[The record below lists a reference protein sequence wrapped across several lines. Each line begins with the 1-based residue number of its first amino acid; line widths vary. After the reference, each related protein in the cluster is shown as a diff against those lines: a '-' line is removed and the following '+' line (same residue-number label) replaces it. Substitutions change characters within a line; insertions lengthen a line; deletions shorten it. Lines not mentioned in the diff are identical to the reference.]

1 MKILI
6 IDDEDDFSAY
16 IGQALQDDGHVID
29 AVCDGV
35 SGLQR
40 IREAPYDLAIID
52 VALPGMNAFELLSHL
67 RRNDHL
73 FIMMLGRDSRIDVRV
88 RSLREGADDY
98 LTKPVSLSE
107 LLARVFALGRRSLRH
122 RADSAGS
129 GLIKVADLELDLF
142 RRRVFRNRKRL
153 DLTAKEYSLLALMMR
168 KRGEVLSRLVLA
180 EQVWDMKFKSN
191 TNVVE
196 VAIRRLRSKMDD
208 PFSRRLLHT
217 VRGMG
222 YVLED
227 RGPVPGMRLHA
238 C

>member
-6 IDDEDDFSAY
+6 IDDDHAFSAY
-16 IGQALQDDGHVID
+16 VGQALQQDGHVID
-29 AVCDGV
+29 IARDGV
-35 SGLQR
+35 GGLQR
-40 IREAPYDLAIID
+40 VRGAPFDLVLID
-52 VALPGMNAFELLSHL
+52 SALPDMNTFELLSQL
-67 RRNDHL
+67 RRHDNL
-73 FIMMLGRDSRIDVRV
+73 FIMMLSRDARIDVRV

-98 LTKPVSLSE
+98 LLKPLSLSE
-107 LLARVFALGRRSLRH
+107 LLARVFALGRRNLRH
-122 RADSAGS
+122 RANSEES
-129 GLIKVADLELDLF
+129 GLLKVADLELDLF
-142 RRRVFRNRKRL
+142 RRRVSRNRKRI

-196 VAIRRLRSKMDD
+196 VAIRRLRSKVDD
-208 PFSRRLLHT
+208 PFPRRLLHT

-227 RGPVPGMRLHA
+227 RGPVPESRLFAH
-238 C
+238 

>member
-1 MKILI
+1 MT
-6 IDDEDDFSAY
+6 DTVS
-16 IGQALQDDGHVID
+16 
-29 AVCDGV
+29 DGV

-40 IREAPYDLAIID
+40 VREAPYDLAIID
-52 VALPGMNAFELLSHL
+52 AALPGMSAFELLSHL
-67 RRNDHL
+67 RRNDNL
-73 FIMMLGRDSRIDVRV
+73 FVMMLGRDSRIDVRV

-107 LLARVFALGRRSLRH
+107 LLARVFALGRRNLRH
-122 RADSAGS
+122 RANSGES
-129 GLIKVADLELDLF
+129 GLLKVADLELDLLC
-142 RRRVFRNRKRL
+142 RRVSRNRKRI

-196 VAIRRLRSKMDD
+196 VAIRRLRSKVDD

-227 RGPVPGMRLHA
+227 R
-238 C
+238 

>member
-29 AVCDGV
+29 AVGDGV

-52 VALPGMNAFELLSHL
+52 VALPGMNAFELLSQL